1 MDKTNKKLNGEPLR
15 LNSKRAVQ
23 PIRLTPCSICQ
34 NKRTIQPIRPTPCSS
49 CQNKKS
55 FPSILH
61 IQTSQAAF
69 RAGYK
74 FIHISNS
81 GRINNCMY
89 ISSTAFMCS
98 PGKKRS
104 TQVINTNKNTS
115 ILNKAQQLTV
125 SNLVFYAQSTSTVIS
140 GRKEPTGKEQVVAY
154 YVPSQCMLHLF
165 RQKKD
170 QQWILMAF
178 MFVCCC
184 CLFPCC
190 YCCLAGG
197 KRRGCTTTVIR
208 GWCCLP
214 VSI

>member
-1 MDKTNKKLNGEPLR
+1 MT
-15 LNSKRAVQ
+15 V
-23 PIRLTPCSICQ
+23 
-34 NKRTIQPIRPTPCSS
+34 QPIRPTPCSS

-165 RQKKD
+165 RQKMINNGF
-170 QQWILMAF
+170 WWRL
-178 MFVCCC
+178 
-184 CLFPCC
+184 CLFVVAVCFPVV
-190 YCCLAGG
+190 
-197 KRRGCTTTVIR
+197 TV
-208 GWCCLP
+208 
-214 VSI
+214 V